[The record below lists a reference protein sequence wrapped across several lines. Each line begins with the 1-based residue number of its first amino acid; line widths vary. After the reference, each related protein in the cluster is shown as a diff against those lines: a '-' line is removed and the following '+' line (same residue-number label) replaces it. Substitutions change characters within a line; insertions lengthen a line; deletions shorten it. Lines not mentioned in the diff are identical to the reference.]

1 MISKEDYRPI
11 KRLCSSEQR
20 DLARDGQDSPPDSK
34 RSECAPVVLSDKD
47 VKPEVTSHNT
57 LNVDISVGRKR
68 TDALLE
74 KSRVIAV
81 LWLSFVCELG
91 GCGGAPSR
99 EAWDSKVLLCP
110 FPGQQECKKREM
122 HMRGCHVFCASMHQ
136 LVPYGKTQ
144 DL

>member
-1 MISKEDYRPI
+1 MSSQPI
-11 KRLCSSEQR
+11 TIQSDAQPTILFCFS
-20 DLARDGQDSPPDSK
+20 
-34 RSECAPVVLSDKD
+34 SECAPVVLSDKD